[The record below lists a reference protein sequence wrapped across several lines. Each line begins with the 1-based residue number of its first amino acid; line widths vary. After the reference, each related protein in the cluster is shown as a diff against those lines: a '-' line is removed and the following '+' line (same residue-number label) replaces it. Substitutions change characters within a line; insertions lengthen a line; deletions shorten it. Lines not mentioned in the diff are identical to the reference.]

1 MDDKP
6 QEPSKVASNQ
16 DFWKYLG
23 LFAISVIALLVLLLL
38 IVCLLVFAIFFMP
51 LKEMTLKLP
60 ETGDEAKMRTILEHH
75 MGQADTS
82 YIGEIMTKL
91 TELEGTV
98 HKELKMKVRKLED
111 RLNDN
116 DIQTTCTCNEEET
129 TRIYHD
135 SDNLMKLMNELE
147 QRVDSE
153 MKAKLADLQ
162 VHTSTEIESIEE
174 GIMKKLA
181 EQESSVTTDETEQ
194 KLFDF
199 GERLDTFQAL
209 LGEKKYVSMHFILN
223 KK

>member
-23 LFAISVIALLVLLLL
+23 LYAISVIALLVLLLL

-91 TELEGTV
+91 TALESTV

-116 DIQTTCTCNEEET
+116 DIQTTCNEEET
-129 TRIYHD
+129 TCMYHD
-135 SDNLMKLMNELE
+135 DKLKKLMNELE
-147 QRVDSE
+147 QRLDSE
-153 MKAKLADLQ
+153 MKAKP
-162 VHTSTEIESIEE
+162 VHTSTEIESIKE

-181 EQESSVTTDETEQ
+181 EQESSVTRDETEQ

-209 LGEKKYVSMHFILN
+209 LGEQKCVSMHFILN
-223 KK
+223 Q